1 MELTEDE
8 AAVYD
13 RQLRV
18 WGVETQRKCVRSACN
33 TPSAPTH
40 ASHHTPAHARRFSPH
55 GRLTSARVL
64 VLNCTGVAAEARG
77 GKAPPACR
85 PAARR

>member
-18 WGVETQRKCVRSACN
+18 WGVKTQRKCVRSAR
-33 TPSAPTH
+33 PAHH
-40 ASHHTPAHARRFSPH
+40 ASHHTLAHARLSPLSR
-55 GRLTSARVL
+55 RLTSARVL

-77 GKAPPACR
+77 GKALR
-85 PAARR
+85 LRRLAARR

>member
-18 WGVETQRKCVRSACN
+18 WGVETQRKCGIPCPWRN
-33 TPSAPTH
+33 LTP
-40 ASHHTPAHARRFSPH
+40 RR
-55 GRLTSARVL
+55 
-64 VLNCTGVAAEARG
+64 
-77 GKAPPACR
+77 
-85 PAARR
+85 